1 MNHLE
6 FGTAGSLAASPFRSP
21 TSNILVSTPSL
32 ASAVTIDGRGKGP
45 IGPGMN
51 SWSHDP
57 KKSSFV
63 QLWVGGNGSKL
74 YRRPQVLVFICFY
87 SFNRTS
93 LKKKKKHI
101 FRTLLTSQNFQIWV
115 FQECFEARLTH
126 AHGVGHKEIQGEAP
140 ISYIFRANH
149 VSLSSN
155 LRSAGSL
162 VNYNEL
168 TVLPHWNDG

>member
-1 MNHLE
+1 M
-6 FGTAGSLAASPFRSP
+6 A
-21 TSNILVSTPSL
+21 
-32 ASAVTIDGRGKGP
+32 GKGA

-93 LKKKKKHI
+93 FFFKKHI

-155 LRSAGSL
+155 LRSAGSW